1 MTIRARLA
9 SIFAVALAAVL
20 IAGGALY
27 FTLDEMLLFQKRS
40 EMSYEDLTL
49 HVALASDTS
58 QYMNEAVTVALGNS
72 VGAEAAKAAER
83 VIHDLAAIEALKRK
97 LNADPEIRESAEES
111 AEELE
116 HIDLMRESFGRLVAG
131 VAQMNRIAHERASE
145 RHAMLEELSQREYE
159 ELFLPHISAAVHDA
173 ERDVA
178 RVLDDARRLRS
189 RVAALGGVATAGALF
204 ILIVL
209 LGRLLRSIDRGFST
223 LVEGS
228 RQIAQGD
235 LDLRLPALD
244 GHEFG
249 RMSMA
254 FNDMAASLY
263 SAQESKLRME
273 KLAAVGQLA
282 ASVGHDLRNPIG
294 AVRNANHYLKKRL
307 SGTALGAEPRVAQF
321 LSIID
326 KELAACTK
334 IIGNL
339 LDFARERRPL
349 FSECAVKALVED
361 AISVVDAPPHVRI
374 QNEVPDALPA
384 VELDKDQFRQLLVN
398 LIQNAAEAVPAG
410 REGHVRV
417 AARWTDDRLAL
428 SVADN
433 GSGISDE
440 TRARLFEPLF
450 STKLKG
456 TGLGLAISA
465 GIVRRHGGTLDVTSE
480 PGSGTTFVIQV
491 PARQSH
497 VVKARSSAPPGPH
510 GA

>member
-1 MTIRARLA
+1 MSIRAKLA
-9 SIFAVALAAVL
+9 SIFGVALAAVL

-27 FTLDEMLLFQKRS
+27 FTIDEMLLFQRRS
-40 EMSYEDLTL
+40 EISYEDLTL
-49 HVALASDTS
+49 HVNLAGDASR
-58 QYMNEAVTVALGNS
+58 YMNEAVTVALGGS
-72 VGAEAAKAAER
+72 PGPDMGRTAER
-83 VIHDLAAIEALKRK
+83 VSYHLEAIEALKRR
-97 LNADPEIRESAEES
+97 LNADPELRESPEES
-111 AEELE
+111 TEELE
-116 HIDLMRESFGRLVAG
+116 HIDRMRESFARLVAG
-131 VAQMNRIAHERASE
+131 VAEMNDMAHERVSG
-145 RHAMLEELSQREYE
+145 RHARFEDLSQHEYE
-159 ELFLPHISAAVHDA
+159 ERFLPHISAAVHDA
-173 ERDVA
+173 ERDVT

-189 RVAALGGVATAGALF
+189 RVAALGAATTGGALL

-209 LGRLLRSIDRGFST
+209 LGRLLRSIDRGFRT

-244 GHEFG
+244 EHEFG
-249 RMSMA
+249 RMSAA
-254 FNDMAASLY
+254 FNDMAASLHA
-263 SAQESKLRME
+263 AQESKLRME

-321 LSIID
+321 LSIVD

-349 FSECAVKALVED
+349 FSDCSMRPLVED
-361 AISVVDAPPHVRI
+361 AISVVEAPPHVRI

-384 VELDKDQFRQLLVN
+384 VEIDKDQFRQMLVN
-398 LIQNAAEAVPAG
+398 LIQNAAEAIPAG

-417 AARWTDDRLAL
+417 AARWTGDGLAL
-428 SVADN
+428 SIADN
-433 GSGISDE
+433 GSGIPDE
-440 TRARLFEPLF
+440 MRARLFEPLF

-465 GIVRRHGGTLDVTSE
+465 AIVRRHGGTLDVTSE
-480 PGSGTTFVIQV
+480 LGSGTTFVVEV
-491 PARQSH
+491 PARQAPMRTH
-497 VVKARSSAPPGPH
+497 SSAPPGSR

>member
-1 MTIRARLA
+1 MSIRARLA

-27 FTLDEMLLFQKRS
+27 FTIDQMLLFQQRA
-40 EMSYEDLTL
+40 EVSYEDLTL
-49 HVALASDTS
+49 HVALASDAS
-58 QYMNEAVTVALGNS
+58 QYMNEAVTVALGNTL
-72 VGAEAAKAAER
+72 GLEAAKAAER
-83 VIHDLAAIEALKRK
+83 VTHDLAAIEALKRK
-97 LNADPEIRESAEES
+97 LNADPELRESSEEA

-116 HIDLMRESFGRLVAG
+116 HIDLMRESFGRLAAG
-131 VAQMNRIAHERASE
+131 VAEMSSLGPMRASE
-145 RHAMLEELSQREYE
+145 RHAALEELSQHEYE
-159 ELFLPHISAAVHDA
+159 ERFLPHISAAVHDA

-178 RVLDDARRLRS
+178 RVLDDARRLRA
-189 RVAALGGVATAGALF
+189 RVAALGVAATAGALF
-204 ILIVL
+204 LLIVL
-209 LGRLLRSIDRGFST
+209 LGRLLRSIDRGVST

-228 RQIAQGD
+228 RRIAQGD
-235 LDLRLPALD
+235 LDLRLSALD

-263 SAQESKLRME
+263 AAQESKLRME

-307 SGTALGAEPRVAQF
+307 SGTEIGAEPRVAQF

-349 FSECAVKALVED
+349 FSECAVKSLVED
-361 AISVVDAPPHVRI
+361 AISVVEAPPHVRI
-374 QNEVPDALPA
+374 ENDVPDALPA

-417 AARWTDDRLAL
+417 AAWWTEDRLAL

-440 TRARLFEPLF
+440 ARARLFEPLF

-465 GIVRRHGGTLDVTSE
+465 GIVRRHGGTLDATSE
-480 PGSGTTFVIQV
+480 LGSGTTFVIQV
-491 PARQSH
+491 PTRQSH
-497 VVKARSSAPPGPH
+497 TMKSCSSAPPGPD